1 MIKVNG
7 RYLWRGGEKIGFIR
21 DEHVWSHEGEKL
33 GYWREDHIFDM
44 GGHKVAYL
52 QADYIYFNNSARKVR
67 IEDNNKEIIGGD
79 LSDIERAAVLV
90 FLGE

>member
-1 MIKVNG
+1 MIKVEG
-7 RYLWRGGEKIGFIR
+7 KYFWREGKKIGFIR
-21 DEHVWSHEGEKL
+21 DEHIWSYEGEKL

-44 GGHKVAYL
+44 DGHKLAYL
-52 QADYIYFNNSARKVR
+52 QDDHIYFNNSPQKIR

-79 LSDIERAAVLV
+79 LSNIERAAVRI